1 MSKILL
7 VDDDLNIIELA
18 KMYLL
23 QEQHQIMVAY
33 DGLSALNLIFQEE
46 PDLVVLDLMLPMM
59 DGREVCKQVR
69 MKSNV
74 PIIMLTALND
84 DIDKIVGLE
93 LGADDYLTKPFN
105 PRELT
110 ARVRAILRRVDK
122 SNILPKQRSSE
133 MMIGNLTIDP
143 ERRIVLVNGE
153 VVDLRMKEFDLL
165 LTLVQNP
172 RIVFSREK
180 LLQIVWGYDFAGET
194 RTVDMHVAHLR
205 NKLERM
211 TPIIETVW
219 GVGYKLEY

>member
-1 MSKILL
+1 M
-7 VDDDLNIIELA
+7 
-18 KMYLL
+18 
-23 QEQHQIMVAY
+23 
-33 DGLSALNLIFQEE
+33 
-46 PDLVVLDLMLPMM
+46 
-59 DGREVCKQVR
+59 
-69 MKSNV
+69 
-74 PIIMLTALND
+74 
-84 DIDKIVGLE
+84 
-93 LGADDYLTKPFN
+93 
-105 PRELT
+105 
-110 ARVRAILRRVDK
+110 RAILRRVDK